1 MFLLFGLFIIE
12 LSDILD
18 FRGMEAGKWSRRTG
32 DDVEGIHGVGW
43 CGKRVDEGNKG
54 PRREKGGVGRRRRD
68 P

>member
-32 DDVEGIHGVGW
+32 DDVEGIHDLSSHSEEDGY
-43 CGKRVDEGNKG
+43 
-54 PRREKGGVGRRRRD
+54 
-68 P
+68 